1 MDREVKARYDE
12 SMLANE
18 TAEEIARV
26 IERFRGDKSY
36 EIVKKEIADCSKN
49 YPTMYSKPYAD
60 LFIRVIRGLLEEVE
74 KEGYPSLI
82 FPSWDEAFSHHHR
95 NKDVYPFV
103 LRHLELFKRAGG
115 KTELNHC
122 SPFSEGEYGAYV
134 RAAMEFLDIATPAPR
149 LSSNPHD
156 TSGYHATLPQLVEA
170 YSKKGIAT
178 YNYSLSGQAGGVHP
192 DMNMARFCAGFFFHS
207 SKGKGLHGNFD
218 YIFYRV
224 EVDPYNPIAGHEWS
238 HERLWFFPPQP
249 ETSRLGGRTITLAAK
264 REGYDDLRYLH
275 TLNILIQQAQA
286 TADMPNKAKA
296 ARRASAVRDHI
307 LNSLTFSDDILDSNH
322 RNLKSRWDHAVVD
335 VGKHSTISGSL
346 RLGIGWD
353 YETYDR
359 HRRDLAEE
367 IIGLQTILSSN

>member
-1 MDREVKARYDE
+1 VHSRGGLFTYDKNTDTYDFSKHISIDDEGKVTVNLADSQLGDSLKAAKQAGFRYLIYNSHLFIFVDREVKARYDE

-36 EIVKKEIADCSKN
+36 EIVKKEITDCSKN

-134 RAAMEFLDIATPAPR
+134 RAAMEFLDIAMPAPR

-156 TSGYHATLPQLVEA
+156 TS
-170 YSKKGIAT
+170 
-178 YNYSLSGQAGGVHP
+178 
-192 DMNMARFCAGFFFHS
+192 
-207 SKGKGLHGNFD
+207 
-218 YIFYRV
+218 
-224 EVDPYNPIAGHEWS
+224 
-238 HERLWFFPPQP
+238 
-249 ETSRLGGRTITLAAK
+249 
-264 REGYDDLRYLH
+264 
-275 TLNILIQQAQA
+275 
-286 TADMPNKAKA
+286 
-296 ARRASAVRDHI
+296 
-307 LNSLTFSDDILDSNH
+307 
-322 RNLKSRWDHAVVD
+322 
-335 VGKHSTISGSL
+335 
-346 RLGIGWD
+346 
-353 YETYDR
+353 
-359 HRRDLAEE
+359 
-367 IIGLQTILSSN
+367 